1 MAFVREIAERIT
13 VLHLG
18 QVLAEGNVEQIETQ
32 SESARGLSGI
42 EGDRLML
49 KLTNV
54 DSYYDRSHILHAVC
68 LGHTDREGD
77 GYPRPQRH
85 RQDHAA
91 EDADGSHRPD
101 GQAKS
106 ASTERRSAR
115 IRRFRRARAGI
126 AYVPQGREIIPDFT
140 IRENILMGGVRRART
155 ASARSRT
162 LVPELFPYLMD
173 NLDAPGGVL
182 SGGQQQQLAIARALA
197 ADPKIILL
205 DEPNEGIQPSIVEE
219 IEAIIISLNRE
230 VGLTV
235 VLVEQ
240 NVSFARQAS
249 HGFAMMEKGRVVVS
263 GAISELSDDIV
274 HRHMAV

>member
-1 MAFVREIAERIT
+1 
-13 VLHLG
+13 
-18 QVLAEGNVEQIETQ
+18 
-32 SESARGLSGI
+32 
-42 EGDRLML
+42 ML

-68 LGHTDREGD
+68 LDIPIGKVTAVLGRNGTGKTTLLKTLMGLTDRMEGQISLN
-77 GYPRPQRH
+77 G
-85 RQDHAA
+85 
-91 EDADGSHRPD
+91 
-101 GQAKS
+101 
-106 ASTERRSAR
+106 TE
-115 IRRFRRARAGI
+115 IGKNPTFRRARAGI

-140 IRENILMGGVRRART
+140 IRENILMGAFART
-155 ASARSRT
+155 DGKRQIPE

-173 NLDAPGGVL
+173 NLERAGGVL

-219 IEAIIISLNRE
+219 IEAIIVRLNRE

-249 HGFAMMEKGRVVVS
+249 HCFAMMEKGRIVVA
-263 GAISELSDDIV
+263 GAITELSDEMV

>member
-1 MAFVREIAERIT
+1 
-13 VLHLG
+13 
-18 QVLAEGNVEQIETQ
+18 
-32 SESARGLSGI
+32 
-42 EGDRLML
+42 ML

-68 LGHTDREGD
+68 LEIPIGKVTAVLGRNGTGKTTLLKTLMGLTDRMEGQISLD
-77 GYPRPQRH
+77 G
-85 RQDHAA
+85 
-91 EDADGSHRPD
+91 
-101 GQAKS
+101 
-106 ASTERRSAR
+106 TE
-115 IRRFRRARAGI
+115 IGKDPTFRRARAGI

-140 IRENILMGGVRRART
+140 IRENILMGAFART
-155 ASARSRT
+155 DGKRQIPE

-173 NLDAPGGVL
+173 NLERVGGVL

-219 IEAIIISLNRE
+219 IEAIIIRLNRE

-249 HGFAMMEKGRVVVS
+249 HCFAMMEKGRVVAS
-263 GAISELSDDIV
+263 GAISQLSDDMV

>member
-1 MAFVREIAERIT
+1 
-13 VLHLG
+13 
-18 QVLAEGNVEQIETQ
+18 
-32 SESARGLSGI
+32 
-42 EGDRLML
+42 ML

-68 LGHTDREGD
+68 LDIPIGKVTAVLGRNGTGKTTLLKTLMGLTDRMEGQISLD
-77 GYPRPQRH
+77 G
-85 RQDHAA
+85 A
-91 EDADGSHRPD
+91 EIGKHP
-101 GQAKS
+101 
-106 ASTERRSAR
+106 T
-115 IRRFRRARAGI
+115 FRRARAGI

-140 IRENILMGGVRRART
+140 IRENILMGAFARADGKRQIPK
-155 ASARSRT
+155 

-173 NLDAPGGVL
+173 NLERAGGVL

-219 IEAIIISLNRE
+219 IEAVIIRLNRE

-240 NVSFARQAS
+240 NVLFARQAS
-249 HGFAMMEKGRVVVS
+249 HRFAMMEKGRIVVA
-263 GAISELSDDIV
+263 GAIAELSDEMV

>member
-1 MAFVREIAERIT
+1 
-13 VLHLG
+13 
-18 QVLAEGNVEQIETQ
+18 
-32 SESARGLSGI
+32 
-42 EGDRLML
+42 ML

-68 LGHTDREGD
+68 LDIPIGKVTAVLGRNGTGKTTLLKTLMGLTDRMEGQISLD
-77 GYPRPQRH
+77 G
-85 RQDHAA
+85 A
-91 EDADGSHRPD
+91 EIGKHP
-101 GQAKS
+101 
-106 ASTERRSAR
+106 T
-115 IRRFRRARAGI
+115 FRRARAGI

-140 IRENILMGGVRRART
+140 IRENILMGAFARADGKRQIPE
-155 ASARSRT
+155 

-173 NLDAPGGVL
+173 NLERAGGVL

-219 IEAIIISLNRE
+219 IEAVIIRLNRE

-240 NVSFARQAS
+240 NVLFARQAS
-249 HGFAMMEKGRVVVS
+249 HRFAMMEKGRIVVA
-263 GAISELSDDIV
+263 GAIAELSDDMV

>member
-1 MAFVREIAERIT
+1 
-13 VLHLG
+13 
-18 QVLAEGNVEQIETQ
+18 
-32 SESARGLSGI
+32 
-42 EGDRLML
+42 ML

-54 DSYYDRSHILHAVC
+54 DSFYDRSHILHAVC
-68 LGHTDREGD
+68 LDIPIGKVTAVLGRNGTGKTTLLKTLMGLTDRMEGQIDLD
-77 GYPRPQRH
+77 GKDIGKQP
-85 RQDHAA
+85 
-91 EDADGSHRPD
+91 
-101 GQAKS
+101 
-106 ASTERRSAR
+106 T
-115 IRRFRRARAGI
+115 FRRARAGI

-140 IRENILMGGVRRART
+140 IRENILMGAFARADGKRQIPE
-155 ASARSRT
+155 

-173 NLDAPGGVL
+173 NLERDGGVL

-219 IEAIIISLNRE
+219 IEAIIIRLNRE

-240 NVSFARQAS
+240 NVAFARQAS
-249 HGFAMMEKGRVVVS
+249 HCFAMMEKGRVVVS
-263 GAISELSDDIV
+263 GAISELSDDMV

>member
-1 MAFVREIAERIT
+1 
-13 VLHLG
+13 
-18 QVLAEGNVEQIETQ
+18 
-32 SESARGLSGI
+32 
-42 EGDRLML
+42 ML

-68 LGHTDREGD
+68 LDIPIGEVTAVLGRNGTGKTTLLKTLMGLTDRMEGQISLD
-77 GYPRPQRH
+77 G
-85 RQDHAA
+85 
-91 EDADGSHRPD
+91 
-101 GQAKS
+101 
-106 ASTERRSAR
+106 TE
-115 IRRFRRARAGI
+115 IGKDPTFRRARAGI

-140 IRENILMGGVRRART
+140 IRENILMGAFARADGKRRIPE
-155 ASARSRT
+155 

-173 NLDAPGGVL
+173 NLERAGGVL

-219 IEAIIISLNRE
+219 IEAIIIRLNNE

-249 HGFAMMEKGRVVVS
+249 HRFAMMEKGRIVVA
-263 GAISELSDDIV
+263 GAIAELSDEMV